1 MKVKKD
7 DRILLTGG
15 TGFLGS
21 YILEELLHKGFTN
34 IHVLSRNKIDSSLYQ
49 LRYLQGD
56 VLDVFRL
63 DDLIQN
69 IDCVIHAA
77 AIVSFEKKDRREMF
91 AVNVE
96 GTANLVNVSLDH
108 GVRRFIH
115 VSSTAAIG
123 KNLDDS
129 EITENTK
136 WSDKLTHTQYA
147 LSKFL
152 SEKHVWRAHAEGLQ
166 VSVVN
171 PALIL
176 GKGDWKSGTSGF
188 FSKIDK
194 GLKYYPIGSN
204 GIVAASDVARFVT
217 ELLFQEDFGE
227 RYILSSE
234 NMTYKTLFQQIASQL
249 SVKAPYIPI
258 EGKYRLLALL
268 KERVSRVTGS
278 KTNYLTKE
286 SLKNISERK
295 RYSNSKS
302 LSKFD
307 FQYQSIPSLLNQISA
322 DYLQNS

>member
-286 SLKNISERK
+286 SLKNISEKK

-322 DYLQNS
+322 EYLQNS

>member
-286 SLKNISERK
+286 SLKNISEKK